1 MYTFNAETTKNEL
14 VSWLRDW
21 FSENGPDCKAVI
33 GISGGKDSSVC
44 AALCAEALGKERVL
58 GVLMPNGVQSDI
70 ADSRKLVSHLGIKS
84 VTVDISYAY
93 DAVLSGLFG
102 EDVVPSEQ
110 TRINLPPR
118 IRMTTL
124 YAVSQSVNGR
134 VINTCNLSEEYV
146 GYSTRWGDSVGDVSP
161 LANLT
166 VQEVKAIG
174 HALGLP
180 PELVEKTPSDG
191 LCGKSD
197 EDKLGF
203 PYEALDRYIRTGF
216 CEEPYKKLIDSKH
229 MKNLFKLRPIPSFF
243 PGLEQHDVITPE
255 EPYEREY
262 TDKSQFVYAV
272 TAVTEQPEFIDNYG
286 EQALPNYNT
295 LDVYRNE
302 DDAHRE
308 RDRLEAEDERL
319 AEEADTDRTQFFVE
333 AWKVL

>member
-21 FSENGPDCKAVI
+21 FDENGPGCTAVI

-44 AALCAEALGKERVL
+44 AALCAEALGKDRVL

-70 ADSRKLVSHLGIKS
+70 EDSRKLVSHLGIKS

-93 DAVLSGLFG
+93 DAVLSELFG
-102 EDVVPSEQ
+102 EDIVPSEQ

-118 IRMTTL
+118 LRMTTL

-174 HALGLP
+174 HTLGLP
-180 PELVEKTPSDG
+180 EELVEKTPSDG

-203 PYEALDRYIRTGF
+203 PYEALDRYIRTGE
-216 CEEPYKKLIDSKH
+216 CAEPYKKLIDAKH
-229 MKNLFKLRPIPSFF
+229 TKNLFKLRPIPSFF

-272 TAVTEQPEFIDNYG
+272 TAVTEQPEFVDNYG
-286 EQALPNYNT
+286 EQALPNYYM
-295 LDVYRNE
+295 LGIYRNE
-302 DDAHRE
+302 DDAHTE
-308 RDRLEAEDERL
+308 RDRLEAEDKKISDEC
-319 AEEADTDRTQFFVE
+319 DTDRTRFYVE
-333 AWKVL
+333 GYKVL

>member
-1 MYTFNAETTKNEL
+1 MYTFNAENTKNEL
-14 VSWLRDW
+14 VSWIRDW
-21 FSENGPDCKAVI
+21 FDENGPGCQAVI

-44 AALCAEALGKERVL
+44 AALCVEALGKERVY

-70 ADSRKLVSHLGIKS
+70 EDSRKLVSHLGIDS
-84 VTVDISYAY
+84 FTVDISYAY
-93 DAVLSGLFG
+93 DAILSGLLS
-102 EDVVPSEQ
+102 DCLIPSKQ

-118 IRMTTL
+118 LRMATL

-216 CEEPYKKLIDSKH
+216 CEKPYKKLIDSKH

-243 PGLEQHDVITPE
+243 PGLEQHDVE
-255 EPYEREY
+255 
-262 TDKSQFVYAV
+262 
-272 TAVTEQPEFIDNYG
+272 
-286 EQALPNYNT
+286 
-295 LDVYRNE
+295 
-302 DDAHRE
+302 
-308 RDRLEAEDERL
+308 
-319 AEEADTDRTQFFVE
+319 
-333 AWKVL
+333 

>member
-21 FSENGPDCKAVI
+21 FEENGPDCRAVI

-44 AALCAEALGKERVL
+44 AALCAEALGKDRVL

-70 ADSRKLVSHLGIKS
+70 EDSRKLVSHLGIES
-84 VTVDISYAY
+84 VTVDISYAC
-93 DAVLSGLFG
+93 DAILSGMYGLI
-102 EDVVPSEQ
+102 VPSEQ

-118 IRMTTL
+118 IRMATL

-134 VINTCNLSEEYV
+134 VINTCNFSEEYV

-166 VQEVKAIG
+166 VAEVKAIG

-180 PELVEKTPSDG
+180 YELVEKTPSDG

-197 EDKLGF
+197 EDRLGF
-203 PYEALDRYIRTGF
+203 PYEALDKYIRTGE
-216 CEEPYKKLIDSKH
+216 CAEPYKKLIDAKH

-243 PGLEQHDVITPE
+243 PGLERHDIT
-255 EPYEREY
+255 
-262 TDKSQFVYAV
+262 
-272 TAVTEQPEFIDNYG
+272 
-286 EQALPNYNT
+286 
-295 LDVYRNE
+295 
-302 DDAHRE
+302 
-308 RDRLEAEDERL
+308 
-319 AEEADTDRTQFFVE
+319 
-333 AWKVL
+333 

>member
-1 MYTFNAETTKNEL
+1 MYAFNAETTKNEL

-21 FSENGPDCKAVI
+21 FEENGPDCKAVI

-44 AALCAEALGKERVL
+44 AALCAEALGKDRVF
-58 GVLMPNGVQSDI
+58 GVLMPNGVQNDI
-70 ADSRKLVSHLGIKS
+70 EDSRKLVSHLGIDS
-84 VTVDISYAY
+84 FTIDISYAY
-93 DAVLSGLFG
+93 DAIMTGMFSDYLI
-102 EDVVPSEQ
+102 PSEQ

-166 VQEVKAIG
+166 VAEVKAIG
-174 HALGLP
+174 HALWLP

-203 PYEALDRYIRTGF
+203 PYEALDKYIRTGE
-216 CEEPYKKLIDSKH
+216 CEEPYKKLIDAKH
-229 MKNLFKLRPIPSFF
+229 MKNLFKLRPIPSFH
-243 PGLEQHDVITPE
+243 PDHI
-255 EPYEREY
+255 
-262 TDKSQFVYAV
+262 DKSQFVYAV
-272 TAVTEQPEFIDNYG
+272 TAVTEQPEFVDNYG
-286 EQALPNYNT
+286 EQALPNHYT
-295 LDVYRNE
+295 MSVYRNE
-302 DDAHRE
+302 DDAHTE
-308 RDRLEAEDERL
+308 RDRLEAEDEKTRG
-319 AEEADTDRTQFFVE
+319 ECDTDITQFFVE
-333 AWKVL
+333 AYKVL

>member
-1 MYTFNAETTKNEL
+1 MYAFNAETTKNEL

-21 FSENGPDCKAVI
+21 FEENGPDCKAVI

-70 ADSRKLVSHLGIKS
+70 EDSRKLASHLGIKS

-93 DAVLSGLFG
+93 DAILSGMYGLI
-102 EDVVPSEQ
+102 VPSEQ

-118 IRMTTL
+118 LRMTTL

-174 HALGLP
+174 HVLGLP

-203 PYEALDRYIRTGF
+203 PYEALDGYIRTGE
-216 CEEPYKKLIDSKH
+216 CEEPYKKLIDAKH
-229 MKNLFKLRPIPSFF
+229 MKNLFKLRPIPSFH
-243 PGLEQHDVITPE
+243 PDYI
-255 EPYEREY
+255 
-262 TDKSQFVYAV
+262 DKSQFVYAV
-272 TAVTEQPEFIDNYG
+272 TAVTEQPEFVDNYG
-286 EQALPNYNT
+286 EQALPNYYT
-295 LDVYRNE
+295 LEIYRNE
-302 DDAHRE
+302 DDAHAE
-308 RDRLEAEDERL
+308 RDRMEAEDEKTR
-319 AEEADTDRTQFFVE
+319 EECDTDRTRFYVE
-333 AWKVL
+333 AYKVL

>member
-1 MYTFNAETTKNEL
+1 MYAFNAETTKNEL

-21 FSENGPDCKAVI
+21 FEENGPGCNAVI

-44 AALCAEALGKERVL
+44 AALCVEALGKDRVL

-70 ADSRKLVSHLGIKS
+70 EDSRKLVSHLGMKS
-84 VTVDISYAY
+84 VTIDISYAY
-93 DAVLSGLFG
+93 DAILSGMYGLI
-102 EDVVPSEQ
+102 VPSEQ

-118 IRMTTL
+118 LRMATL

-161 LANLT
+161 LSNLT
-166 VQEVKAIG
+166 VAEVKAIG

-180 PELVEKTPSDG
+180 AELVEKTPSDG

-216 CEEPYKKLIDSKH
+216 CEEPYKTRIDAAH
-229 MKNLFKLRPIPSFF
+229 EKNLFKLRPIPSFF
-243 PGLEQHDVITPE
+243 PGLEQHDI
-255 EPYEREY
+255 
-262 TDKSQFVYAV
+262 
-272 TAVTEQPEFIDNYG
+272 
-286 EQALPNYNT
+286 L
-295 LDVYRNE
+295 
-302 DDAHRE
+302 
-308 RDRLEAEDERL
+308 
-319 AEEADTDRTQFFVE
+319 
-333 AWKVL
+333 

>member
-21 FSENGPDCKAVI
+21 FDENGPGCKAVI

-44 AALCAEALGKERVL
+44 AALCVEALGKDRVL
-58 GVLMPNGVQSDI
+58 GVLMPNCVQHDI
-70 ADSRKLVSHLGIKS
+70 EDSRKLVAHLGIRS

-93 DAVLSGLFG
+93 DAVLSGVFEAFG
-102 EDVVPSEQ
+102 EELIPSVQ

-118 IRMTTL
+118 LRMTTL

-166 VQEVKAIG
+166 VAEVRAVG

-203 PYEALDRYIRTGF
+203 PYEALDRYIRTGI
-216 CEEPYKKLIDSKH
+216 CEEPYKKLIDAAHK
-229 MKNLFKLRPIPSFF
+229 KNLFKLRPIPSFF
-243 PGLEQHDVITPE
+243 PGL
-255 EPYEREY
+255 
-262 TDKSQFVYAV
+262 S
-272 TAVTEQPEFIDNYG
+272 
-286 EQALPNYNT
+286 
-295 LDVYRNE
+295 
-302 DDAHRE
+302 
-308 RDRLEAEDERL
+308 
-319 AEEADTDRTQFFVE
+319 
-333 AWKVL
+333 